1 MGLALLGAAL
11 VPSPWTARPAAA
23 AELLEIQLEGLE
35 IPVRLDQLEAWS
47 GREPSLADPR
57 GSGAPSLPS
66 AAPSASP
73 APVSSPSAGTDSSG
87 GSAGGPPRPA
97 SGPQGAI
104 TAAGS
109 STAMPGLSGP
119 DGAMDRLPTGNPAWE
134 SQQPGSDLEV
144 WLNLLEPE
152 SRHGLARL
160 LRAPLLREQS
170 FGSQL
175 LDSWAGGQML
185 AEVGDLLTTP
195 EGQSTAPQLRSTLRR
210 LLHERREV
218 TALALLRT
226 LPIPQLRLRLDSLL
240 NLAEQWRLQIEQQS
254 KALAALQTLALVE
267 RNSRALLPA
276 EAQRSPRRV
285 QLTVA
290 HRSERLP
297 VDLWPG
303 QGPEAR
309 RHPWLLVLPGLGGD
323 ADQLGWFAGALAQR
337 GWSVAVP
344 QHPGSDGRALR
355 EALDGRRPPPGA
367 GTLATRLRDVE
378 AILAARSDGRLALPG
393 EGVVLVG
400 HSLGGLTALLAAG
413 VEPQPGLARRCSQAI
428 QRLPIGNPSRLLQCE
443 LVNTGLPPALS
454 RPDGLRALVLFNGF
468 GSLLWPGGA
477 TASLPV
483 PVLMVGGSLD
493 LVTPPLQEQ
502 LELFL
507 PAGDPRSRLVLV
519 EGGSHFS
526 PVRLVERQKAVLR
539 LGREWV
545 GVDPATVQTLLLG
558 LGSDFLHSL
567 DLPVLLPAQ
576 VRLQPGVRAY
586 VLDPAAARRWRGRLQ
601 S

>member
-1 MGLALLGAAL
+1 MGLGLLGGGL
-11 VPSPWTARPAAA
+11 PTRSVQA

-47 GREPSLADPR
+47 RREPSLP
-57 GSGAPSLPS
+57 
-66 AAPSASP
+66 AAPMNSAP
-73 APVSSPSAGTDSSG
+73 ALPASARSAGADSG
-87 GSAGGPPRPA
+87 VA
-97 SGPQGAI
+97 SRRASREP
-104 TAAGS
+104 S
-109 STAMPGLSGP
+109 P
-119 DGAMDRLPTGNPAWE
+119 DA
-134 SQQPGSDLEV
+134 QQAGSDLEV
-144 WLNLLEPE
+144 WLNLLEPQ
-152 SRHGLARL
+152 SRRGLARL

-195 EGQSTAPQLRSTLRR
+195 DGRNTTPQLQRTLRQ
-210 LLHERREV
+210 LLRERREV
-218 TALALLRT
+218 TTLALLRAM
-226 LPIPQLRLRLDSLL
+226 PQPSLRLRLDGLL
-240 NLAEQWRLQIEQQS
+240 GLAEQWRHQIALQGQ
-254 KALAALQTLALVE
+254 ALAALQTLELPQ
-267 RNSRALLPA
+267 RNGRPLLPA
-276 EAQRSPRRV
+276 AAQLSPRRV
-285 QLTVA
+285 ELTVP
-290 HRSERLP
+290 HRRERLP

-303 QGPEAR
+303 QGAEAR
-309 RHPWLLVLPGLGGD
+309 RHPWLLVLPGLGGN

-355 EALDGRRPPPGA
+355 EALDGRSPPPGA
-367 GTLATRLRDVE
+367 ATLATRLRDV
-378 AILAARSDGRLALPG
+378 AAVLAARGEGRLDLPG
-393 EGVVLVG
+393 DGVVLVG

-413 VEPQPGLARRCSQAI
+413 LEPQPGLARRCSQAI
-428 QRLPIGNPSRLLQCE
+428 DRLPIGNPSRLLQCE
-443 LVNTGLPPALS
+443 LVTTGLPQALP
-454 RPDGLRALVLFNGF
+454 RPGDLRGLVLFNSF
-468 GSLLWPGGA
+468 GSLLWPDGA
-477 TASLPV
+477 TAALPV

-493 LVTPPLQEQ
+493 LVTPPLEEQ
-502 LELFL
+502 LKLFL

-526 PVRLVERQKAVLR
+526 PVRLVARQEAALR

-567 DLPVLLPAQ
+567 ELPVLLPAQ
-576 VRLQPGVRAY
+576 VRLQQGVRAY
-586 VLDPAAARRWRGRLQ
+586 VLDPAAARRWRGKLQ

>member
-1 MGLALLGAAL
+1 MGLGLLSGTLLSAG
-11 VPSPWTARPAAA
+11 PAKA

-47 GREPSLADPR
+47 RREPSLPPGA
-57 GSGAPSLPS
+57 GSGGHGVSGREGNAPGASRKPGSDSRGPHEGS
-66 AAPSASP
+66 AP
-73 APVSSPSAGTDSSG
+73 ASAGSRG
-87 GSAGGPPRPA
+87 GTARAAATA
-97 SGPQGAI
+97 SW
-104 TAAGS
+104 
-109 STAMPGLSGP
+109 PGLSRSRP
-119 DGAMDRLPTGNPAWE
+119 AVVHLPAG
-134 SQQPGSDLEV
+134 GSDLEV
-144 WLNLLEPE
+144 WLNLLEPQ
-152 SRHGLARL
+152 SRSSLARL
-160 LRAPLLREQS
+160 LRAPLLRDRS

-185 AEVGDLLTTP
+185 AEVGELLTTP
-195 EGQSTAPQLRSTLRR
+195 DGRSTASQVQRTLRQ
-210 LLHERREV
+210 LLQERREV
-218 TALALLRT
+218 TALALLRA
-226 LPIPQLRLRLDSLL
+226 LPQPSLRLRLDGLL
-240 NLAEQWRLQIEQQS
+240 GLAEQWRRQIQQQGE
-254 KALAALQTLALVE
+254 ALAALQTLALPK
-267 RNSRALLPA
+267 RDGRPLLAA
-276 EAQRSPRRV
+276 EAQLSPRRV
-285 QLTVA
+285 ELKVA
-290 HRSERLP
+290 HRRERLP

-303 QGPEAR
+303 QGEEAR
-309 RHPWLLVLPGLGGD
+309 RHPWLLVLPGLGGN

-355 EALDGRRPPPGA
+355 EALDGLSPPPGA
-367 GTLATRLRDVE
+367 ATLAIRLRDVAAVLE
-378 AILAARSDGRLALPG
+378 ARRDGRLALPG
-393 EGVVLVG
+393 DGVVLVG

-428 QRLPIGNPSRLLQCE
+428 DRLPIGNPSRLLQCE
-443 LVNTGLPPALS
+443 LVSTGLPPALT
-454 RPDGLRALVLFNGF
+454 RPAGLRALVLFNGF
-468 GSLLWPGGA
+468 GSLLWPAGA

-493 LVTPPLQEQ
+493 LVTPPLEEQ
-502 LELFL
+502 LQLFL

-526 PVRLVERQKAVLR
+526 PVRMVERQEAVLR
-539 LGREWV
+539 LGQEWV

-567 DLPVLLPAQ
+567 ERPVLLPAQ
-576 VRLQPGVRAY
+576 LRLQQGVRAY